1 MNRREFV
8 GAAGVGLLSIG
19 ITGVVSETTAA
30 APNSLSERK
39 ETDMSAATQAVLERR
54 LQAFGEGIDAVMA
67 HYTDDS
73 VVITPD
79 GTYRG
84 LAKIRDFF
92 TALMEGLPEGTL
104 DAFTMK
110 RQEIVG
116 EIAYILWEAKPWFPL
131 GTDTFVI
138 REGKIVFQTLTVYS
152 ASE

>member
-1 MNRREFV
+1 
-8 GAAGVGLLSIG
+8 
-19 ITGVVSETTAA
+19 
-30 APNSLSERK
+30 
-39 ETDMSAATQAVLERR
+39 
-54 LQAFGEGIDAVMA
+54 
-67 HYTDDS
+67 
-73 VVITPD
+73 VITPD